1 LSFLSACASN
11 MQTSDS
17 GNSGTKEYFSESEY
31 GVKASPRVALA
42 DRSRLDR
49 SSGRDHVGKPYK
61 VKDKWYYPKEDADY
75 DKRGLASWYGS
86 AFNGRL
92 TANGE
97 VYNMN
102 YLTAAHPTMPL
113 PSYARVTNLEN
124 GSSVI
129 VRVNDRGPF
138 EKNRVIDLSK
148 RAADMLGYK
157 DDGVAKVRVQYV
169 GRAPLGVNDESYLM
183 ASYEPG
189 PGQQPIPGGEPN
201 VMVAMAGTSVD
212 RKEIPVPFPS
222 GGQSAYGATPVSL
235 GSVDEKDPVLPE
247 IGPVLPDRP
256 SLDIAFNDGKPS
268 ILLLGYADKRVR
280 TAAAAFSKIVD
291 DQDHALTPDLIKASW
306 ERSTYA
312 NTGNTIFVGTFMSSA
327 QAAEV
332 AGNLGGIG
340 DVSIER
346 EQGANSAVYTV
357 SLNGIAGNNL
367 NSALRAAWDAGA
379 LDAFIVHD

>member
-1 LSFLSACASN
+1 MSFLSACASN

-340 DVSIER
+340 DVLIER